1 MTMFLL
7 TDDHPDYG
15 RLKSYSAATKGEKV
29 TLRLEVELA
38 DASNLSFILR
48 SLADLKKAHAARRP
62 APKPQPGPKPRQIE
76 AQKRL
81 ALPAPTEG

>member
-7 TDDHPDYG
+7 TDDNPDYG

-29 TLRLEVELA
+29 TLRLEVEL
-38 DASNLSFILR
+38 DDVSDLSFILR
-48 SLADLKKAHAARRP
+48 SLAALKKAHAVRRP
-62 APKPQPGPKPRQIE
+62 VPKHDPKPRQIE